1 MEPKILLIGRTQEA
15 IDVIVEELQKFER
28 NVVGSNRMPVIER
41 LIRDEKP
48 DIAIIGA
55 GLPDEDREK
64 MSVFIGQCCPTLPVI
79 LIDRSEYT
87 GAYDLIDFVNRK
99 VIEFKIRRKID
110 QQQSR

>member
-1 MEPKILLIGRTQEA
+1 MEPKIILIGRTQEA
-15 IDVIVEELQKFER
+15 IDVIVEELQKFKR
-28 NVVGSNRMPVIER
+28 KVVGSNRMPVIER

-64 MSVFIGQCCPTLPVI
+64 MSVFIHQCCPTLPVL

-87 GAYDLIDFVNRK
+87 GAYDLIDYVNRK
-99 VIEFKIRRKID
+99 VIEFKIRKKLD
-110 QQQSR
+110 QQQP